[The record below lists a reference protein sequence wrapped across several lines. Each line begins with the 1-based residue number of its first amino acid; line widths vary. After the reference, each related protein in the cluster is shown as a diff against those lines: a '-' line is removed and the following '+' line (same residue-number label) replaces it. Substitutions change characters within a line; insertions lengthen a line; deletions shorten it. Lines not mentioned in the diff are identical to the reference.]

1 MGLIDQIKDILENGP
16 NDWKARVRD
25 SIELTSPEG
34 ATFSAKWQG
43 GPRDFNKK
51 LGIFAYPKVKGNI
64 VQDLDVNSTRYNVR
78 CFFEGEQHDKTANQ
92 FFTAC
97 RETGTWEIIHPIH
110 GFLELQLVSVRELN
124 DPVKSGNVTAIETQ
138 WIEPLDPV
146 SLITAA
152 ELAALI
158 DEKIKDL
165 NTNAAQQFA
174 DNLNQRS
181 EAFSRAVESATTK
194 ATLILET
201 TTKPL
206 YDSIDALDNA
216 ITAIQASINDVKTQ
230 TTILTDSLA
239 GQLQQLT
246 QLPALGIGDGQAKG
260 SVYTDLV
267 DDLTQVLPASVRQP
281 EIARNEAAVSELTMV
296 AALGAIA
303 KVATISDLV
312 TRTQALELAEVL
324 ANLFELVTDSLD
336 AAQEQFQTTD
346 FYTQYFSQSQT
357 FLAAADLIATA
368 NKYLLT
374 LAPSLQVEKRIVLDR
389 PRAPIEIAITEYGSL
404 GENDENFDLFI
415 TTNDLKGDQ
424 ILLLDR
430 GVEVVVYA

>member
-1 MGLIDQIKDILENGP
+1 
-16 NDWKARVRD
+16 
-25 SIELTSPEG
+25 
-34 ATFSAKWQG
+34 
-43 GPRDFNKK
+43 
-51 LGIFAYPKVKGNI
+51 
-64 VQDLDVNSTRYNVR
+64 
-78 CFFEGEQHDKTANQ
+78 
-92 FFTAC
+92 
-97 RETGTWEIIHPIH
+97 
-110 GFLELQLVSVRELN
+110 
-124 DPVKSGNVTAIETQ
+124 
-138 WIEPLDPV
+138 
-146 SLITAA
+146 
-152 ELAALI
+152 
-158 DEKIKDL
+158 
-165 NTNAAQQFA
+165 
-174 DNLNQRS
+174 
-181 EAFSRAVESATTK
+181 
-194 ATLILET
+194 LILET

-216 ITAIQASINDVKTQ
+216 ITAIQASVNDVKTQ

-267 DDLTQVLPASVRQP
+267 DGLTQVLPASVRQP

-336 AAQEQFQTTD
+336 ASQEDFQTTD

-374 LAPSLQVEKRIVLDR
+374 LAPSLQVEKRIILDR